1 MKISLLP
8 YLFAIIAGFA
18 LIRVPMTDTFLE
30 SLEPAFDI
38 IGLISV
44 VVFAVVII
52 IAAFKYLLNHKVG

>member
-18 LIRVPMTDTFLE
+18 LIRVPMNGTFLS

-44 VVFAVVII
+44 VLFSLVLVIVG
-52 IAAFKYLLNHKVG
+52 FKYLLENKV